1 MGKWFYYVRVSTQ
14 KQKTDRQLL
23 DIALSDFCKRNKVDI
38 NTIIIMEEKE
48 SGKNFDRPQYKLL
61 KQVVRE
67 DDNIIVSSIDRFG
80 RNYMEGRK
88 EFTDFLNKGVKVFV
102 LDRPMLE
109 ELYKLNDNMS
119 KFMINF
125 LVDWELMNAEEEL
138 KRIKKRQRQG
148 IDALRMQNGGK
159 AIGRP
164 KINLV
169 ALTEDQRKVLNA
181 NYDRW
186 KNKEITGVE
195 FAKMLNLKKNS
206 FYNIIKEFKIINGS
220 KSNIKEK

>member
-1 MGKWFYYVRVSTQ
+1 MSKWFYYVRVSTQ

-23 DIALSDFCKRNKVDI
+23 DVTLSDFCKRNNVGI

-148 IDALRMQNGGK
+148 IDALRIKNGGK

-164 KINLV
+164 KINL
-169 ALTEDQRKVLNA
+169 AAITEDQRKVLDE
-181 NYDRW
+181 NYNRW
-186 KNKEITGVE
+186 KSKEITGVE
-195 FAKMLNLKKNS
+195 FARMLNLKKNS
-206 FYNIIKEFKIINGS
+206 FYNIIKEFKNF
-220 KSNIKEK
+220 KS